1 MTLLGVQSDYDG
13 GSRVTSAVPGP
24 HSHNAAFHARLH
36 ARYLGRPPRSRR
48 ERRRLV
54 WNSGVDG
61 DLVLAE
67 LCARCASESEQLPAI
82 YGGRDRDAIRLTR
95 DGLRFQGSSRRV
107 VRRVGGMFVR
117 GLVYVL
123 IAVAAFVVVTL
134 VTARS

>member
-1 MTLLGVQSDYDG
+1 M
-13 GSRVTSAVPGP
+13 TSAVPGP
-24 HSHNAAFHARLH
+24 DSPNAALRL
-36 ARYLGRPPRSRR
+36 AACDICASPRSRR

-67 LCARCASESEQLPAI
+67 LCARCASESEQLRAI
-82 YGGRDRDAIRLTR
+82 YGGRDRDAIRLTQ
-95 DGLRFQGSSRRV
+95 DGSVSGVEPVV

-123 IAVAAFVVVTL
+123 IAAAAFVVVTL

>member
-1 MTLLGVQSDYDG
+1 MTPLGVQSDYDG

-24 HSHNAAFHARLH
+24 HSHNAAL
-36 ARYLGRPPRSRR
+36 RPAACDICAAPRSRR
-48 ERRRLV
+48 ERWRLV
-54 WNSGVDG
+54 WNSGLDG

-67 LCARCASESEQLPAI
+67 LCIRCASESEQLLAL
-82 YGGRDRDAIRLTR
+82 YGGRDRDAIRLAQE
-95 DGLRFQGSSRRV
+95 DSASEVEPAV

-123 IAVAAFVVVTL
+123 IAIAAFVVVTL

>member
-13 GSRVTSAVPGP
+13 GRRVTSAVRGAN
-24 HSHNAAFHARLH
+24 SHYDALRPAACDVCA
-36 ARYLGRPPRSRR
+36 APRSRR

-67 LCARCASESEQLPAI
+67 LCARCASESEQLLAI
-82 YGGRDRDAIRLTR
+82 YGGRGRDAIRLTQ
-95 DGLRFQGSSRRV
+95 DGSVSAVEPAV
-107 VRRVGGMFVR
+107 VRRVVGMLVR

>member
-1 MTLLGVQSDYDG
+1 
-13 GSRVTSAVPGP
+13 VTSAIPGP
-24 HSHNAAFHARLH
+24 HLPDAALSPA
-36 ARYLGRPPRSRR
+36 ACDICAAPRSRR
-48 ERRRLV
+48 ERWRLV

-67 LCARCASESEQLPAI
+67 LCARCASESEQLLAI

-95 DGLRFQGSSRRV
+95 DGSAPGAEPAV
-107 VRRVGGMFVR
+107 ARRVGGMFVR